1 MLLGVLETFLYFI
14 NLNST
19 MNKDIE
25 EIPEEE
31 LITQLCNGEESS
43 YIFLMRKYGRR
54 LYAIAKRYT
63 NSDEDAKDCVQ
74 QTYIKV
80 FSNIHKFEKRS
91 SLWTWM
97 RRILINISIKTVQS
111 KHRGQEI
118 SISDLLPDFD
128 SNNGRT
134 ETNWQ
139 FKESVDVIIS
149 RKESAEI
156 VRNAIY
162 SLPRDYRMVL
172 LLRDIEGYST
182 EEVAGIL
189 EISVSASKTRL
200 HRARAALKNLLEPLM
215 RS

>member
-1 MLLGVLETFLYFI
+1 
-14 NLNST
+14 
-19 MNKDIE
+19 MNKDVE
-25 EIPEEE
+25 DIPEEE
-31 LITQLCNGEESS
+31 LIIRLCNGEESS

-74 QTYIKV
+74 QTYIQI
-80 FSNIHKFEKRS
+80 FRNINNFQKRS

-97 RRILINISIKTVQS
+97 RRIIINISIKTVQS

-128 SNNGRT
+128 SNNGRI

-139 FKESVDVIIS
+139 FNESVDVIIS

-162 SLPRDYRMVL
+162 SLPQDYRLVL
-172 LLRDIEGYST
+172 QLRDIEGYST
-182 EEVAGIL
+182 EEVGDIL
-189 EISVSASKTRL
+189 KISISASKTRL
-200 HRARAALKNLLEPLM
+200 HRARSALKNLLEPLM

>member
-1 MLLGVLETFLYFI
+1 MDK
-14 NLNST
+14 N
-19 MNKDIE
+19 IE

-31 LITQLCNGEESS
+31 LITRLCNREESS

-63 NSDEDAKDCVQ
+63 NSDEDTKDCVQ

-111 KHRGQEI
+111 KHRDQEI
-118 SISDLLPDFD
+118 SISDLQPGID
-128 SNNGRT
+128 SEGLRH
-134 ETNWQ
+134 EPNWE
-139 FKESVDVIIS
+139 FNESVDVIIS
-149 RKESAEI
+149 RKESAEM

>member
-1 MLLGVLETFLYFI
+1 
-14 NLNST
+14 

-31 LITQLCNGEESS
+31 LITRLCNGEESS

-74 QTYIKV
+74 QTYIQI
-80 FSNIHKFEKRS
+80 FQHINNFQKRS

-97 RRILINISIKTVQS
+97 RRIIINISIQTLRS
-111 KHRGQEI
+111 KHRSQEI
-118 SISDLLPDFD
+118 PIADLLPDFESD
-128 SNNGRT
+128 NVRT

-139 FKESVDVIIS
+139 FNESVDVIVS
-149 RKESAEI
+149 MKESTEI

-162 SLPRDYRMVL
+162 GLPQDYRLVL

-182 EEVAGIL
+182 DEVADIL
-189 EISVSASKTRL
+189 EISISASKTRL
-200 HRARAALKNLLEPLM
+200 HRARSALKKLLEPLM
-215 RS
+215 SLKGGDIIK

>member
-1 MLLGVLETFLYFI
+1 
-14 NLNST
+14 

-63 NSDEDAKDCVQ
+63 NSNEDAKDCVQ

-97 RRILINISIKTVQS
+97 RRIIINISIQTVQS
-111 KHRGQEI
+111 KHRSQEI
-118 SISDLLPDFD
+118 PISDLLPDFD
-128 SNNGRT
+128 SDDVRT

-139 FKESVDVIIS
+139 FNESVDVIIS
-149 RKESAEI
+149 RKESAEM

-182 EEVAGIL
+182 EEVADIL
-189 EISVSASKTRL
+189 EISISASKTRL
-200 HRARAALKNLLEPLM
+200 HRARSALKKQLEPLM
-215 RS
+215 NA

>member
-1 MLLGVLETFLYFI
+1 
-14 NLNST
+14 

-25 EIPEEE
+25 EISEEG
-31 LITQLCNGEESS
+31 LITRLCNGEESS
-43 YIFLMRKYGRR
+43 YIYLMRKYGRR

-63 NSDEDAKDCVQ
+63 NSNEDAKDCVQ
-74 QTYIKV
+74 QTYIQI
-80 FSNIHKFEKRS
+80 FRNINNFQKRS

-128 SNNGRT
+128 SNNGRI

-162 SLPRDYRMVL
+162 SLPQDYRLVL
-172 LLRDIEGYST
+172 QLRDIEGYST
-182 EEVAGIL
+182 EEVADIL
-189 EISVSASKTRL
+189 KISISASKTRL
-200 HRARAALKNLLEPLM
+200 HRARSALKNLLEPLM
-215 RS
+215 NA

>member
-1 MLLGVLETFLYFI
+1 
-14 NLNST
+14 

-63 NSDEDAKDCVQ
+63 NSDEDTKDCVQ

-80 FSNIHKFEKRS
+80 FSNINKFEKRS

-97 RRILINISIKTVQS
+97 RRIIINISIKTVQS

-118 SISDLLPDFD
+118 PISDLLPDID
-128 SNNGRT
+128 SDDIRT

-149 RKESAEI
+149 RKESAEM

-162 SLPRDYRMVL
+162 SLPQDYRMVL
-172 LLRDIEGYST
+172 LLRDIEGYTT
-182 EEVAGIL
+182 EEVADIL
-189 EISVSASKTRL
+189 EISISASKTRL
-200 HRARAALKNLLEPLM
+200 HRARSALKKLLEPLM
-215 RS
+215 NA

>member
-1 MLLGVLETFLYFI
+1 
-14 NLNST
+14 

-63 NSDEDAKDCVQ
+63 NSNEDAKDCVQ
-74 QTYIKV
+74 QTYIQI
-80 FSNIHKFEKRS
+80 FRNINNFQKRS
-91 SLWTWM
+91 SLWNWM
-97 RRILINISIKTVQS
+97 RRIIINISIKTVQS

-128 SNNGRT
+128 SNNGRI

-149 RKESAEI
+149 RKETAEI

-162 SLPRDYRMVL
+162 SLPQDYRLVL
-172 LLRDIEGYST
+172 QLRDIEGYST
-182 EEVAGIL
+182 EEVGDIL
-189 EISVSASKTRL
+189 KISISASKTRL
-200 HRARAALKNLLEPLM
+200 HRARSALKNLLEPLM

>member
-1 MLLGVLETFLYFI
+1 
-14 NLNST
+14 
-19 MNKDIE
+19 MNKDVE
-25 EIPEEE
+25 DIPEEE
-31 LITQLCNGEESS
+31 LITRLCNGEESS

-63 NSDEDAKDCVQ
+63 NSNEDAKDCVQ

-80 FSNIHKFEKRS
+80 FTNINKFEKRA

-97 RRILINISIKTVQS
+97 RRILINISIKTGQS
-111 KHRGQEI
+111 THRSQEI
-118 SISDLLPDFD
+118 SISDVLPDFD
-128 SNNGRT
+128 SNNGKI

-139 FKESVDVIIS
+139 FNESVDVIIS

-162 SLPRDYRMVL
+162 SLHQDYRFVL

-182 EEVAGIL
+182 EEVSVIL
-189 EISVSASKTRL
+189 KI
-200 HRARAALKNLLEPLM
+200 
-215 RS
+215 